1 MYDEKDRLKLYELP
15 LHSFED
21 RIAEKKKSIEEAIQ
35 VDSMKQIGNY
45 LTTDSIASF
54 VHETFN
60 DNVSDSI
67 YLGQGAFQGVMQDW
81 NVIFSDTLNNGEK
94 NPTMR
99 MAIWIYLH
107 ADRRARTTMYCRE
120 LDANGN
126 LVNQRVQQARQLVK
140 VIDNNGWA
148 MLEWDFKLSD
158 PKNKIE
164 IVFQNPELKK
174 EILYLDELLIY
185 PNTESV
191 YLKQANYL
199 WKNNRHFKK

>member
-1 MYDEKDRLKLYELP
+1 NGMPNEKINARK
-15 LHSFED
+15 
-21 RIAEKKKSIEEAIQ
+21 RSIEEEIQ
-35 VDSMKQIGNY
+35 VDSMEQIGNY
-45 LTTDSIASF
+45 LTTDSTISF
-54 VHETFN
+54 VHKTF
-60 DNVSDSI
+60 DAQTADSV
-67 YLGQGAFQGVMQDW
+67 YFGNGAFQGTMQDW
-81 NVIFSDTLNNGEK
+81 NVVFSDSLKNIVG

-126 LVNQRVQQARQLVK
+126 LINQRVQQARQLVK

-148 MLEWDFKLSD
+148 MLEWDFQLSD

-191 YLKQANYL
+191 YLKRANYL